1 MSDRWRWGC
10 AAAAV
15 SVFLLAAFMGLW
27 FSGILSFGRT
37 GGENKDGSGGEYAAG
52 AGSDGEYTADAG
64 LDGEYTAGAESD
76 GEYTAGVESG
86 GEDTA
91 GAENGANMSEAWE
104 IVFKGMKFAVP
115 EKGMA
120 CVHESGCMNI
130 RQQDEYLIQIDI
142 EDDTVEELWERMDS
156 KKKSLTDS
164 GYRIEEEPQLL
175 DRDGQTYIRYAISMA
190 DERGSDFDRS
200 FYEVLLFPADA
211 GRRFLAVLRFD
222 GIDMERLETKRR
234 SRMYEEAEAA
244 ALNVLVRAV
253 PTKERDDPAGTLWME
268 DENLDPN
275 GAYRSEDSILCGD
288 GEWIVSYRLPENSQI
303 VFDDL
308 TGKTYLDTDEQI
320 YIRINTLNYTWLTAE
335 DMVRSSVSSR
345 LSETMEQGEIEWG
358 GRTFYYDTYSVL
370 EYGKTKKLTHYYFEA
385 YCDLENGDIFCI
397 CGFADD
403 RPEVLDELYYLDIYD
418 ITETEAAENQAF
430 SPQSTVRCASAT
442 RFRL

>member
-1 MSDRWRWGC
+1 MSGRWRWGF
-10 AAAAV
+10 AAAAAGA
-15 SVFLLAAFMGLW
+15 FLLAAFLGLW
-27 FSGILSFGRT
+27 FSGILSFGGA
-37 GGENKDGSGGEYAAG
+37 GGENKDGSGGGYAAG
-52 AGSDGEYTADAG
+52 AGADGEYTADA
-64 LDGEYTAGAESD
+64 
-76 GEYTAGVESG
+76 
-86 GEDTA
+86 
-91 GAENGANMSEAWE
+91 ENGTNMSETWE

-130 RQQDEYLIQIDI
+130 RQRDEYLIQIDI
-142 EDDTVEELWERMDS
+142 EDDTVEGLWERMDS

-164 GYRIEEEPQLL
+164 GYRMEEEPQLL

-200 FYEVLLFPADA
+200 FFEVLLFPAGDQ
-211 GRRFLAVLRFD
+211 RRFLAVLRFD
-222 GIDMERLETKRR
+222 GIDMEKLETKRR
-234 SRMYEEAEAA
+234 SRMYEEAEEA

-253 PTKERDDPAGTLWME
+253 PTEEKDDPAGTLWME

-275 GAYRSEDSILCGD
+275 GAYLSEDSILCDD
-288 GEWIVSYRLPENSQI
+288 GEWTVSYRLPKNSQI

-308 TGKTYLDTDEQI
+308 AGKTYLDTDKQI
-320 YIRINTLNYTWLTAE
+320 YIRIGTLNYTWMTAE

-345 LSETMEQGEIEWG
+345 LSETTEQGEIESG

-370 EYGKTKKLTHYYFEA
+370 EYGKTKKVTHYYFEA

-397 CGFADD
+397 HVSADD

-418 ITETEAAENQAF
+418 ITETEAAKNQAF